1 MSTRDPGSIEI
12 HPATPERWD
21 DLERLFGPRGATGG
35 CWCMWWRLPRSEFDR
50 QKGEGNREALR
61 SLVRAGVPP
70 GLLAYIDGR
79 PVGWCALAPREE
91 YGALERSRILK
102 RVDEL
107 PVWSVTCFFVAKEHR
122 RKGVTA
128 RLLRA
133 AVEYAAEHG
142 AQIVEGYPVEPRSA
156 NAPPVFIFTGIASS
170 FRDAGFTEVAR
181 RSESRPIMRYQ
192 IVNQ

>member
-1 MSTRDPGSIEI
+1 MSTHDPGSIEI
-12 HPATPERWD
+12 HPATSERWD

-61 SLVRAGVPP
+61 SVVNTGTPP
-70 GLLAYIDGR
+70 GLLAYIDGQ

-122 RKGVTA
+122 RKGVTS

-142 AQIVEGYPVEPRSA
+142 ARIVEGYPVEPKSA
-156 NAPPVFIFTGIASS
+156 DTPPVFIFTGIASS
-170 FRDAGFTEVAR
+170 FRDAGFAEVAR
-181 RSESRPIMRYQ
+181 RSETRPIMRYR
-192 IVNQ
+192 IVDQ